1 MLNGRTSPPCPGSP
15 WRRSTRRRAPRH
27 VALPVDIRRTMSR
40 PTFEPAQGPLPEPA
54 PEPAGRGPKRCEG
67 CGTITGLLIFVP
79 NRLGGGRRVCLGC
92 LRALDALREAP
103 RRRAMAETDQEQL
116 QAATVML
123 ARVFHARLTR
133 GTRLGAARGRALGR
147 PVLGAPAE
155 PGRADSR
162 RPGFRTMSPRR
173 SSPLDGPS
181 PERSAPVGSPQPI
194 CVVCGGPRD
203 PRKREACSDQCRA
216 ALSRQRREDTQRTR
230 DEEVRALLETGLKK
244 LGRERP

>member
-1 MLNGRTSPPCPGSP
+1 
-15 WRRSTRRRAPRH
+15 

-133 GTRLGAARGRALGR
+133 GTSGRLEAVLSGARCLEHLPSLAGPTVAAQAFG
-147 PVLGAPAE
+147 PC
-155 PGRADSR
+155 
-162 RPGFRTMSPRR
+162 
-173 SSPLDGPS
+173 PL
-181 PERSAPVGSPQPI
+181 A
-194 CVVCGGPRD
+194 GPR
-203 PRKREACSDQCRA
+203 P
-216 ALSRQRREDTQRTR
+216 
-230 DEEVRALLETGLKK
+230 
-244 LGRERP
+244 